1 MTTIIKTINNKYINN
16 KYINNIVNN
25 IVNNFFNQNK
35 TVPIPLGRWQL
46 KNNDK
51 NINLVIDYSNEDH
64 CGTCSY
70 YINNKHKENKEHIE
84 DINYY
89 NEWEDSYLAEF
100 ELLNANNP
108 NKYNKK

>member
-1 MTTIIKTINNKYINN
+1 MASIIKSINK

-25 IVNNFFNQNK
+25 IVNNLFNKNK
-35 TVPIPLGRWQL
+35 TTPIPLGRWQL

-70 YINNKHKENKEHIE
+70 YISNKHKENKEHIS
-84 DINYY
+84 YY
-89 NEWEDSYLAEF
+89 NEYENSYLAEF